1 MSQPNQSDLF
11 SSKILNLKFTIG
23 TWRSSN
29 RLTLENGVIKINNPP
44 AWVDEEASLS
54 YTPSDKEWLDFSKS
68 LDRLDVVNWKV
79 RYLDPSILDG
89 TQWSLLVATESFE
102 IDTGG
107 SNAYPENFDEFIK
120 TINRLISEEYFTLD
134 YNRTTRYISG

>member
-54 YTPSDKEWLDFSKS
+54 HAPSDKEWLDFSKS

>member
-44 AWVDEEASLS
+44 AWVDEEASFS
-54 YTPSDKEWLDFSKS
+54 HAPSDKEWLDFSKS
-68 LDRLDVVNWKV
+68 LDRLDVVNWKE
-79 RYLDPSILDG
+79 RYMDPSILDG
-89 TQWSLLVATESFE
+89 TQWNLLVVTDSFE